1 MDAPPILLPALPS
14 PVVLF
19 YGVKEAHQFS
29 VSRTLLAILMT
40 VLGMLF
46 CGLILVLVYGLLQ
59 QLVAFFAT
67 IFNELILRSV

>member
-1 MDAPPILLPALPS
+1 
-14 PVVLF
+14 
-19 YGVKEAHQFS
+19 
-29 VSRTLLAILMT
+29 MT

-67 IFNELILRSV
+67 IFNELILRFV